1 MKRTILITGAAGFIG
16 RRLAALLVEK
26 HSVRCMVRD
35 AGRAKDLLPS
45 GVALVEG
52 DMTDAASLNAA
63 VAGVDAVVH
72 LAAAKND
79 EPATVAVNVGGAANL
94 VAACKAAGVKRVINV
109 GTQASRLARR
119 GAYGET
125 KLKSDE
131 ILNASGLE
139 VTTLL
144 PSLVYGPRD
153 SGAFGKLARATARA
167 PFVPVI
173 GDGTVRFNP
182 IHVDDLCRVVEG
194 CLSEPKTAGRTFN
207 VGGSETVTLNAL
219 IDMIGVQLGKTP
231 LKFHLPEEAAMLIA
245 RMLSGVMSAP
255 PLTVSNVLGAVQSA
269 PDADYA
275 AVFDVVGFKPRPLS
289 NGMKEALSSAL

>member
-1 MKRTILITGAAGFIG
+1 MPETKKTVLITGAAGFIG

-26 HSVRCMVRD
+26 YFVRCLVRD
-35 AGRAKDLLPS
+35 VVRVKGLLPS
-45 GVALVEG
+45 SADLVQG
-52 DMTDAASLNAA
+52 DMTDVASLKAA
-63 VAGVDAVVH
+63 VAGVDSVVH

-79 EPATVAVNVGGAANL
+79 QPSTIAVNVGGAVNL

-131 ILNASGLE
+131 IFNASGLE

-144 PSLVYGPRD
+144 PSLVYGPQD
-153 SGAFGKLARATARA
+153 AGAFGKLARATASA

-173 GDGTVRFNP
+173 GDGSVRFNP
-182 IHVDDLCRVVEG
+182 IHVDDLCRVIEG
-194 CLSEPKTAGRTFN
+194 CLREPKTAARTFN
-207 VGGSETVTLNAL
+207 VGGLESVTLNAL
-219 IDMIGVQLGKTP
+219 IDLIGARLGKKP
-231 LKFHLPEEAAMLIA
+231 LKIHLPEPAAMLIA
-245 RMLSGVMSAP
+245 RALSVMVSSP

-269 PDADYA
+269 PDADFA
-275 AVFDVVGFKPRPLS
+275 AVFDAVGFRPRPLS
-289 NGMKEALSSAL
+289 DGIKEAL